1 MGGEC
6 PNLGDRHYYSGTW
19 TGLLVGDDTGD
30 AAGDEAGEITGDAL
44 LLPLVAKA
52 CEILIIIGGNVGLK
66 TGNFFTDA
74 NDTGISAAAGVNFF
88 TGTEVPV
95 PDDGDAAGEA
105 AVGEGTGE
113 ATVGEAT
120 GEAAVGEVT
129 GEYPLG
135 FLLGFPFFDFPFFDL
150 PFFDLPFF
158 FDLVSF
164 FPLSVPLNGATV
176 GVSVLRFS
184 TFAVSP
190 ATITAPCCNVGSIF

>member
-1 MGGEC
+1 VGGEC

-105 AVGEGTGE
+105 AVGEGLGE

-135 FLLGFPFFDFPFFDL
+135 FLLGFPFFRL
-150 PFFDLPFF
+150 
-158 FDLVSF
+158 SF
-164 FPLSVPLNGATV
+164 
-176 GVSVLRFS
+176 LRFALLR
-184 TFAVSP
+184 FA
-190 ATITAPCCNVGSIF
+190 FLF

>member
-1 MGGEC
+1 VGGEC

-105 AVGEGTGE
+105 AVGE
-113 ATVGEAT
+113 
-120 GEAAVGEVT
+120 VT

-164 FPLSVPLNGATV
+164 FPLSVPLYGATV
-176 GVSVLRFS
+176 GVSAMGFS

-190 ATITAPCCNVGSIF
+190 AAITAPCCNFGSIF